1 MKDLLQDVAARAT
14 RYLGGLGARRVYPD
28 EEAVA
33 ALERFD
39 AAMPDGP
46 QDSGQVIELL
56 DRVGSPATVASAGG
70 RYFGFVT
77 GAALPAAVA
86 ANWLAG
92 AWDQS
97 AAFRVSSPVAVKLER
112 VATRWVAELFGLPA
126 GARGACVTG
135 TTMANVTALAA
146 ARHDILT
153 RSGWDVEG
161 QGLFGAPPIPVVVGE
176 EAHSSLYRALGLLG
190 LGRDRVIQ
198 VPVDDQGR
206 MRADA
211 FPDLTEP
218 AIVCTQAGNVNT
230 GASDPVAEIS
240 RQAHNTGSWVH
251 VDGAFGLW
259 AAASP
264 GRAHLVA
271 GVGDADSWAT
281 DCHKWLNTPYDCGLV
296 FVRNPE
302 VQRNALMMTAA
313 YLQTG
318 NPDDPLHYTPD
329 ASRRARGVEL
339 WAALESLG
347 RSGLADLVE
356 RNCRL
361 ATRFAEG
368 LRGAGFDILNEVELN
383 QVLVAFGDDER
394 TRRVIDE
401 VQRDGTCWAGATF
414 WGGRAAMRISVSS
427 WATTE
432 ADVERSLAAI
442 VRIARAAG

>member
-1 MKDLLQDVAARAT
+1 MNKLLEDVAGRAG
-14 RYLGGLGARRVYPD
+14 RYLDGLETRRVYPD
-28 EEAVA
+28 DDAMA
-33 ALERFD
+33 ALDEFD
-39 AAMPDGP
+39 VAIPEAPEPAA
-46 QDSGQVIELL
+46 SVIELL
-56 DRVGSPATVASAGG
+56 DRIGSPATVASAGG

-97 AAFRVSSPVAVKLER
+97 AAFGVSSPVGVKLER
-112 VATRWVAELFGLPA
+112 VATRWVAELLGLPE
-126 GARGACVTG
+126 GSRGSCVTG

-146 ARHDILT
+146 ARHAILSN
-153 RSGWDVEG
+153 RGWDVEG
-161 QGLFGAPPIPVVVGE
+161 QGLFGAPPIPVVVGD

-198 VPVDDQGR
+198 VPVDSQGR

-211 FPDLTEP
+211 LPDLDEP

-230 GASDPVAEIS
+230 GGFDPVAEIS
-240 RQAHNTGSWVH
+240 EQAHTSGSWVH

-259 AAASP
+259 AAAAP

-271 GVGDADSWAT
+271 GVGEADSWAT

-296 FVRNPE
+296 FVRHPE
-302 VQRNALMMTAA
+302 AQRNALMMTAA

-329 ASRRARGVEL
+329 ASRRARGVEV
-339 WAALESLG
+339 WAALYSLG
-347 RSGLADLVE
+347 RSGLADLIE
-356 RNCRL
+356 RNCRM

-368 LRGAGFDILNEVELN
+368 LGEAGYDILNQVELN
-383 QVLVAFGDDER
+383 QVLVSFGDDR
-394 TRRVIDE
+394 TTRRIIDA
-401 VQRDGTCWAGATF
+401 VQKDGTCWAGGTH

-427 WATTE
+427 WATTGE
-432 ADVERSLAAI
+432 DVERSLEAI
-442 VRIARAAG
+442 ARIARERA